1 MRFSARAV
9 GMMLL
14 APVQKLWRRWTRS
27 MLLRVITS
35 TLVVG
40 LTAVAVLGAFVNTE
54 IRDGLVGRRVERI
67 LTESARDVEA
77 TQQTFEAST
86 AQTPGELQQLVIDQG
101 EALSKLGG
109 ESRGLVLLRAP
120 TNDSDVFLTLLGDP
134 ALVSI
139 VTPEL
144 RDAVAAEAGQFW
156 QFAAL
161 PSQGGPAVVVG
172 APLTLR
178 SAGQYELYFV
188 YSLAN
193 EEDTLA
199 LIQRVLALGATALVL
214 LVVFMTWTVTLQAVR
229 PVRAA
234 ARVAARLADGHLS
247 ERMRVKGN
255 DEIATLATT
264 FNDMAASLQRQ
275 ITRME
280 DLSRLQRRFV
290 SDVSHELRTPLTTVR
305 MASDVLH
312 DARADFAPSVARSA
326 ELLATQLD
334 RFEALLA
341 DLLEISRIDAGAA
354 PLDFEEHEL
363 GDVVRDQVE
372 TLAPAAAEQGVELR
386 LWMQEGAHVASMDA
400 PRVGRIVR
408 NLLSNAIEHA
418 QEGPV
423 DIAVSSTARTVA
435 VVVRDYGVGLSASQ
449 VQRVF
454 DRFWRGDPA
463 RARTMGGTG
472 LGLSIAREDALLHD
486 GALEVEGRPGE
497 GASFRLMLPC
507 GSRGLGLR
515 DPLPL
520 VMNQQDFPA
529 VGMRVA
535 LTTEVER

>member
-1 MRFSARAV
+1 M
-9 GMMLL
+9 
-14 APVQKLWRRWTRS
+14 
-27 MLLRVITS
+27 ITS

-40 LTAVAVLGAFVNTE
+40 LAAVAVLGAYVTTE
-54 IRDGLVGRRVERI
+54 IRDGLVDKRVDRI
-67 LTESARDVEA
+67 LVESARDIEG

-86 AQTPGELQQLVIDQG
+86 AETPGELQTLVNDQL
-101 EALSKLGG
+101 ASLSQLGG
-109 ESRGLVLLRAP
+109 DSRALVLLRAP
-120 TNDSDVFLTLLGDP
+120 ANDSDVFLTLSGEQRLLP
-134 ALVSI
+134 I
-139 VTPEL
+139 ITPEL
-144 RDAVAAEAGQFW
+144 REAVAGEEGQFW
-156 QFAAL
+156 QFAEL
-161 PSQGGPAVVVG
+161 PAGDNPAVVVG

-188 YSLAN
+188 YSLAD
-193 EEDTLA
+193 EADTLE
-199 LIQRVLALGATALVL
+199 LIQRVLALGATVLVL

-247 ERMRVKGN
+247 ERMLVKGN

-275 ITRME
+275 ISRME

-312 DARADFAPSVARSA
+312 EARADFAPPVARSA

-354 PLDFEEHEL
+354 PLDFEDHEL
-363 GDVVRDQVE
+363 ADVVRDQVE
-372 TLAPAAAEQGVELR
+372 ILAPAAVEQGVELR
-386 LWMQEGAHVASMDA
+386 LWMQEGPHVASMDA

-435 VVVRDYGVGLSASQ
+435 VVVRDYGVGLSSSQ
-449 VQRVF
+449 VKRVF

-472 LGLSIAREDALLHD
+472 LGLSIAKEDALLHD
-486 GALEVEGRPGE
+486 GVLEATGRPGE

-515 DPLPL
+515 EPLPL
-520 VMNQQDFPA
+520 DMTEQDFPE
-529 VGMRVA
+529 VGPRVSLA
-535 LTTEVER
+535 TEVEL

>member
-1 MRFSARAV
+1 
-9 GMMLL
+9 
-14 APVQKLWRRWTRS
+14 

-40 LTAVAVLGAFVNTE
+40 LAAVAVLGAYVTTQ
-54 IRDGLVGRRVERI
+54 IRDGLVEKRVERI
-67 LTESARDVEA
+67 LVESARDVDT
-77 TQQTFEAST
+77 TQQTFEASP
-86 AQTPGELQQLVIDQG
+86 AETPGELQQLVNDQVA
-101 EALSKLGG
+101 ALSKLGG
-109 ESRGLVLLRAP
+109 ESRDILLVRAP
-120 TNDSDVFLTLLGDP
+120 GNDSDVFLTPSGEGALL
-134 ALVSI
+134 SI
-139 VTPEL
+139 ITPDL
-144 RDAVAAEAGQFW
+144 RSKVATGESQYWQHAAEPDG
-156 QFAAL
+156 
-161 PSQGGPAVVVG
+161 GGPAVVVG
-172 APLTLR
+172 ASLTLR
-178 SAGQYELYFV
+178 SAGNYEMYFV
-188 YSLAN
+188 YSLAD
-193 EEDTLA
+193 EEATLE
-199 LIQRVLALGATALVL
+199 LIQRVLAFGATVLVV

-229 PVRAA
+229 PIRAA

-255 DEIATLATT
+255 DEMATLATT
-264 FNDMAASLQRQ
+264 FNDMATSLQRQ

-312 DARADFAPSVARSA
+312 EARADFAPSVARSA

-354 PLDFEEHEL
+354 QLDFKDHDL

-372 TLAPAAAEQGVELR
+372 TLALLASEQGVELR
-386 LWMQEGAHVASMDA
+386 LWMEEGPHIASMDS

-423 DIAVSSTARTVA
+423 DIAVASTARTVA

-486 GALEVEGRPGE
+486 GVLEVSGRPGE
-497 GASFRLMLPC
+497 GASFRLMLPS

-515 DPLPL
+515 EPLPL
-520 VMNQQDFPA
+520 DMVESDFPE
-529 VGMRVA
+529 VGPRVVLA
-535 LTTEVER
+535 AEAEL

>member
-1 MRFSARAV
+1 
-9 GMMLL
+9 MMLL
-14 APVQKLWRRWTRS
+14 APVQNLWRRWTRS

-40 LTAVAVLGAFVNTE
+40 LLAVAMLGAYVTTQ
-54 IRDGLVGRRVERI
+54 IRDGLVEKRVERI
-67 LTESARDVEA
+67 LDESARDIDS
-77 TQQTFEAST
+77 TQQVFEAST
-86 AQTPGELQQLVIDQG
+86 AETPGELQQLVFDQG
-101 EALSKLGG
+101 EALGKLGG
-109 ESRGLVLLRAP
+109 DSRDEVLLRSP
-120 TNDSDVFLTLLGDP
+120 TNDSDVFLAPFGEQSLLP
-134 ALVSI
+134 LI
-139 VTPEL
+139 TPEL
-144 RDAVAAEAGQFW
+144 RADVEEGEGQYW
-156 QFAAL
+156 QPSAL
-161 PSQGGPAVVVG
+161 PDGGGPAVVVG

-178 SAGQYELYFV
+178 SAGGEYELYFV
-188 YSLAN
+188 YSLSD
-193 EEDTLA
+193 EEDTLD
-199 LIQRVLALGATALVL
+199 LIQRVLALGATVLVV

-229 PVRAA
+229 PIRAA

-255 DEIATLATT
+255 DEMATLATT
-264 FNDMAASLQRQ
+264 FNDMATSLQRQ
-275 ITRME
+275 INRME

-312 DARADFAPSVARSA
+312 DARSDFAPSVARSA

-354 PLDFEEHEL
+354 QLDFEEHDVGE
-363 GDVVRDQVE
+363 VVRDQVDI
-372 TLAPAAAEQGVELR
+372 LAPAAADQGVQLR
-386 LWMQEGAHVASMDA
+386 LWMQEGQHMASMDS

-435 VVVRDYGVGLSASQ
+435 VVVRDYGVGLSSSQ

-472 LGLSIAREDALLHD
+472 LGLSIAREDALLHE
-486 GALEVEGRPGE
+486 GVLEAAGKPGE
-497 GASFRLMLPC
+497 GASFRLMLPS

-515 DPLPL
+515 EPLPL
-520 VMNQQDFPA
+520 DMAEEDFPN
-529 VGMRVA
+529 VGPRVSLA
-535 LTTEVER
+535 SEVDL